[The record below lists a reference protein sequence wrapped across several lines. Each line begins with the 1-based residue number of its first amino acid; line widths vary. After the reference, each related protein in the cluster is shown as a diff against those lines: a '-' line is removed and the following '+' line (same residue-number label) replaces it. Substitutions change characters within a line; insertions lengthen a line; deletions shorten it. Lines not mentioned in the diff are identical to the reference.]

1 MLSERLKNRE
11 VYADKH
17 GKPEDLHAERAK
29 ACGMLDDAVN
39 RLVQK
44 MNAIERD
51 GVMSRDEIENTVL
64 FCLEFYEKKIY
75 AMSDKDFDFYVDLHR
90 VQTDLRRKG
99 RR

>member
-1 MLSERLKNRE
+1 MSERLKNRE

-17 GKPEDLHAERAK
+17 SKPDDLRAERAR

-51 GVMSRDEIENTVL
+51 GVLSREEVENCVL
-64 FCLEFYEKKIY
+64 FCLEWYEKKLY
-75 AMSDKDFDFYVDLHR
+75 AMSDDDFDFYVDLHN
-90 VQTDLRRKG
+90 VQMDLRGKG